1 MKKKLNIR
9 TYDLPAIVRGV
20 MPTVIGHRYMELL
33 AQMVT
38 QTLGAEDRAAVT
50 KKGILDEITKQNKQ
64 NWEVMKL
71 AYWQPDTGR

>member
-1 MKKKLNIR
+1 
-9 TYDLPAIVRGV
+9 
-20 MPTVIGHRYMELL
+20 MELL

-71 AYWQPDTGR
+71 AYWQPDTRR